1 MNGTKF
7 TISVYLDEDQI
18 EELRSEHNANYSEPP
33 LDQHAFLVYLLLTGR
48 DEALRDARGARTLEL
63 ETMP

>member
-7 TISVYLDEDQI
+7 TISVYLDAAQI
-18 EELRSEHNANYSEPP
+18 EELREQYNASHSEPP

-48 DEALRDARGARTLEL
+48 DEALREARVARALEL

>member
-7 TISVYLDEDQI
+7 TISVYLDEAQI
-18 EELRSEHNANYSEPP
+18 EELRSEHNAAHSGPP
-33 LDQHAFLVYLLLTGR
+33 LDQHGFLVYLLLTGR
-48 DEALRDARGARTLEL
+48 DEALRDARVARTLEL

>member
-7 TISVYLDEDQI
+7 TISVYLDAAQI
-18 EELRSEHNANYSEPP
+18 EELRAEHNATHSGPP

-48 DEALRDARGARTLEL
+48 DEAIREARVARTLEM